1 MNDMNLFIASGRAT
15 SNAVL
20 DEISTT
26 AGSKFGKLTFA
37 MATNSSYKNTKGE
50 SVPQVQFHNCVKTYN
65 FLDNGHLPK
74 HAYDMRD
81 MIQKGRKVLI
91 RGQINTRTF
100 KSDKYP
106 DLTQSRTE
114 VNLNGFDSHIEVVN
128 LPPRVD
134 ASGQP
139 ITGNGKPITESPY
152 TQQSA
157 PEQEVPASPEIE
169 QQLDEKPF

>member
-1 MNDMNLFIASGRAT
+1 MNDMNTFIASGRAT
-15 SNAVL
+15 GNAVL
-20 DEISTT
+20 DEISMTS
-26 AGSKFGKLTFA
+26 GGKFGKLSFA
-37 MATNSSYKNTKGE
+37 MATNSSYKNAKGE

-65 FLDNGHLPK
+65 YLDNGHLPK

-81 MIQKGRKVLI
+81 MILKGRKVLI

-114 VNLNGFDSHIEVVN
+114 VNLNGYDSHIEVVN
-128 LPPRVD
+128 LPARTN
-134 ASGQP
+134 ANGQP
-139 ITGNGKPITESPY
+139 IAGNGKSITGSPY
-152 TQQSA
+152 NSQ
-157 PEQEVPASPEIE
+157 PEQEVPVSPEIE